1 MTPAMS
7 PEEFSKQLGRL
18 RADLVD
24 QGRRVQAV
32 LEAAFE
38 SIFDGDAERAAWV
51 KAQDDVIDRAD
62 VEIEKASVRLLAA
75 SPQTDEAGMRG
86 ILTVVKVNNE
96 FERVADLAV
105 DAARQVSK
113 FPDGCSGVPETFR
126 VMTNSVLG
134 IVRDV
139 NRSLERMDPDL
150 ADVVLMSEDAVESFK
165 RAVLRDAERRIADRS
180 LEVETAFLYHEIA
193 NICER
198 MADHCTNVAEQIIY
212 QATGKIVRHTE
223 GRWEDVSSLAG

>member
-1 MTPAMS
+1 MTPAMT
-7 PEEFSKQLGRL
+7 PEEFAKQLARL
-18 RADLVD
+18 RADLVE
-24 QGRRVQAV
+24 QGRRVQA
-32 LEAAFE
+32 LMEAAFE
-38 SIFDGDAERAAWV
+38 SVFDGDVERAAWV
-51 KAQDDVIDRAD
+51 ARQDDVIDRAD
-62 VEIEKASVRLLAA
+62 VEIEKASVRLMVA

-105 DAARQVSK
+105 DVAQHVTK
-113 FPDGCSGVPETFR
+113 FPEGCSNVPETFR

-134 IVRDV
+134 IIRDV
-139 NRSLERMDPDL
+139 NRALERMDPDL

-165 RAVLRDAERRIADRS
+165 RAVLRDAEKRIADRS
-180 LEVETAFLYHEIA
+180 LEVEVAFLYHEVA
-193 NICER
+193 NVCER
-198 MADHCTNVAEQIIY
+198 MADHCTNIAEQIIY